1 MFRTPEKLPAQW
13 KWQFSESAGGRDFTP
28 RRGKENKDA
37 NKYSPSAYYVLE
49 GLENIILFNPHYKN
63 T

>member
-1 MFRTPEKLPAQW
+1 MFRTPEKL
-13 KWQFSESAGGRDFTP
+13 SALHCALMAVLRICMWEGFHSM
-28 RRGKENKDA
+28 KENKDA

-49 GLENIILFNPHYKN
+49 GLENIISFNPHYKN